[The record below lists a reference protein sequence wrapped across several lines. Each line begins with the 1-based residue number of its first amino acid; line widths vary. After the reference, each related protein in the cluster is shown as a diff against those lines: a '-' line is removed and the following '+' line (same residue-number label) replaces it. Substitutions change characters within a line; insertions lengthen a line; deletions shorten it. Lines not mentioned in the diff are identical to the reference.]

1 LHISN
6 TDINQVDV
14 KDLPEKLNY
23 IHYSTEE
30 RSESSK
36 LKDISQE
43 LDNFL
48 TKRKLDKMYPDK
60 SATKLT
66 NLYSEGLKGH
76 LDLSNYA
83 DLEELRCDNNQL
95 TSIDVS
101 KNTKLK
107 KLKCSNNKLKEIN
120 FGNNINLEELRC
132 NDNELISVEFF
143 SKLSSSKKLTF
154 LDIVNNNFSKRT
166 EIVESRKQ
174 ENNSESQD
182 LSFLKSFTN
191 LEGLYLGN
199 NDKKRI
205 KAGNYNKFYGSLECL
220 NNLDELKILD
230 IRNTDID
237 SGLSYLLENNSLK
250 EIYCSSKERPES
262 KVNEIEKELK
272 SKSSDFS
279 YSESEG
285 KYKLEA
291 SISEKLLNLV
301 SELKNRDAQTWLE
314 SQEEYKNKEK
324 VKELNISGEGLKG
337 KLNLSNFTNL
347 QYLIC
352 HNNDLT
358 EIDLSGCSQL
368 TSINCKKN
376 KLKKL
381 VFKKGLKLKEFRG
394 SDNEFANLKDIIDPI
409 DLKSLTYFNI
419 TNNKIS
425 DSNIN
430 VFDKFTDLK
439 SLYIGNTEEGG
450 GTNRFKGSLEDLKG
464 LEKLSNIN
472 ISKNEI
478 KIGKFLS
485 KQGADRKEDKDSIN
499 SMLGS
504 FNNLERIYYKTDKNE
519 KLKRELQSCYKEEDG
534 FFDVRLFLKK
544 GLLQGTSQN
553 TKVEAIVKVP
563 LLSGGKSKHSVN
575 KINENYNVEGVNYK
589 IKAVWPLQAGFSWKV
604 DEELELN
611 KLPLRLCHV
620 DEKNSSKIE
629 IKTRI
634 DCAKDAKKYAILSYF
649 WGGKPKED
657 VK

>member
-1 LHISN
+1 
-6 TDINQVDV
+6 
-14 KDLPEKLNY
+14 
-23 IHYSTEE
+23 
-30 RSESSK
+30 
-36 LKDISQE
+36 
-43 LDNFL
+43 
-48 TKRKLDKMYPDK
+48 MYPDK

-279 YSESEG
+279 YSESE
-285 KYKLEA
+285 
-291 SISEKLLNLV
+291 
-301 SELKNRDAQTWLE
+301 
-314 SQEEYKNKEK
+314 
-324 VKELNISGEGLKG
+324 
-337 KLNLSNFTNL
+337 
-347 QYLIC
+347 
-352 HNNDLT
+352 
-358 EIDLSGCSQL
+358 
-368 TSINCKKN
+368 
-376 KLKKL
+376 
-381 VFKKGLKLKEFRG
+381 GLKLKEFRG

-649 WGGKPKED
+649 WGEDTKEKGHEVSRMRDYYGNAAVTLVAIQADIGEEVIRELTKSFEPGATSKTGEDNRHRIDLIRIEEGHENLIIKDKDDEVEKLEVAEKQFIIGLGNQENDEYQAQIEIPPK
-657 VK
+657 K